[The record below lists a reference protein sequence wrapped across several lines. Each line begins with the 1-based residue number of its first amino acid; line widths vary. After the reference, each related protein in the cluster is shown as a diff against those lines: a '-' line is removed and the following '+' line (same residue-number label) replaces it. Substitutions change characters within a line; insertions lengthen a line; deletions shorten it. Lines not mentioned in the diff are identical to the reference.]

1 MYKIF
6 EIFKQLGGESP
17 ESIVLAVDGKIGE
30 EGRKRIGVNMKISNT
45 QEYLISVRHYIDIPA
60 NSKFTVVFSKN
71 NPKDYVNINAELKE
85 IYIGRGERVNVL
97 PENTHGECLLE
108 FSGNKPEL
116 LNKLALWE
124 EEYNPEIND
133 FLYFTTQPVMDRIL
147 ELLDE

>member
-6 EIFKQLGGESP
+6 EILEQVGGELP
-17 ESIVLAVDGKIGE
+17 EGVILSTSRKVGKLGYE
-30 EGRKRIGVNMKISNT
+30 NFGISSVSNNA
-45 QEYLISVRHYIDIPA
+45 EYLLTNRHYVDIPV
-60 NSKFTVVFSKN
+60 NSKFNIIFSKN
-71 NPKDYVNINAELKE
+71 NPKDYININAVLKE
-85 IYIGRGERVNVL
+85 AYIGRGEKVDIL
-97 PENTHGECLLE
+97 PENIHGECLLE